1 MSDLLSDLAQWAVEA
16 VYSFGYFGVFV
27 VVVLANVHVP
37 IPSEITRVFHCPR
50 HGSIVGC
57 QHSSKKDDQQRE

>member
-1 MSDLLSDLAQWAVEA
+1 MSDLLSDLAQWSVEA
-16 VYSFGYFGVFV
+16 VYSLGYFGVFV
-27 VVVLANVHVP
+27 VVALANVHVP
-37 IPSEITRVFHCPR
+37 IPSEFHCPR

>member
-1 MSDLLSDLAQWAVEA
+1 MSDLLSDLAQWSVEA
-16 VYSFGYFGVFV
+16 VYYLGYFGVFV
-27 VVVLANVHVP
+27 VVALANVHVP

-57 QHSSKKDDQQRE
+57 